1 MLENKLGKCLAYIS
15 PLLKLRRAYTEKAKD
30 DGYCILIDLLWSRG
44 IKKWWPKNIAPSD
57 KLRKSFNHDEDKFN
71 DFKKSYQKELEDN
84 ELKDKFLNKVK
95 TQLEKHNV
103 TFIYSAKDEEHNQV
117 VVLKAWVEEKV
128 NE

>member
-15 PLLKLRRAYTEKAKD
+15 PLLKLRIAYTEKD
-30 DGYCILIDLLWSRG
+30 DGYCILVDRLWPKG
-44 IKKWWPKNIAPSD
+44 IKKEDLSYSWWPKDIAPSD

-84 ELKDKFLNKVK
+84 ELKYEFLDKVK

-103 TFIYSAKDEEHNQV
+103 TFIYGKR
-117 VVLKAWVEEKV
+117 
-128 NE
+128 